1 MRLKLS
7 SGLLIVSF
15 LLSVLLSAS
24 SVGAGVY
31 KWRDDTGKLHF
42 TDDKSKI
49 PLQYR
54 SRGAEK
60 MKGMIEPST
69 PQKLEAPVAAVED
82 PTAVENPDE
91 TAGTE
96 PPAIEE
102 KKDPTEG
109 MDPKLVAML
118 NETRDF
124 LENENKRHNYLII
137 NVIPDRLN
145 GGREY
150 VNTVY
155 KNLDAKNALVKKLR
169 RFKLLSLKVAQQYLR
184 RSAQRDRKIE
194 VGGEDY
200 IERLERLKKRMKSGI
215 KTKKKI
221 LSKLKADL
229 GEPAEES

>member
-1 MRLKLS
+1 MRLKLCF
-7 SGLLIVSF
+7 GLLIVA
-15 LLSVLLSAS
+15 LLWSAS
-24 SVGAGVY
+24 SLGAGVY
-31 KWRDDTGKLHF
+31 KWRDDAGKLHF
-42 TDDKSKI
+42 TDDKNKI

-54 SRGAEK
+54 FSGTVK
-60 MKGMIEPST
+60 MKGMIEP
-69 PQKLEAPVAAVED
+69 PAPPKPVMPAGTVKD

-118 NETRDF
+118 NETKNF
-124 LENENKRHNYLII
+124 LENENVRYEYL
-137 NVIPDRLN
+137 VTSVKPDRLN
-145 GGREY
+145 GGRAY
-150 VNTVY
+150 VNAVY
-155 KNLDAKNALVKKLR
+155 KFLDAKKKLVQ
-169 RFKLLSLKVAQQYLR
+169 KLKKSKLPSLKAAQQYLQ
-184 RSAQRDRKIE
+184 RSAQRDRKIK

-200 IERLERLKKRMKSGI
+200 IEQLERLKKRMKSGI

-221 LSKLKADL
+221 IAKLKADL

>member
-1 MRLKLS
+1 MRLKLCF
-7 SGLLIVSF
+7 GLLIVA
-15 LLSVLLSAS
+15 LLWSAS

-31 KWRDDTGKLHF
+31 KWRDDAGKLHF
-42 TDDKSKI
+42 TDDKNKI

-60 MKGMIEPST
+60 MKGMIEP
-69 PQKLEAPVAAVED
+69 PAPPKPVMPAGTVKD

-109 MDPKLVAML
+109 MDPKLVAIL
-118 NETRDF
+118 KETKNF
-124 LENENKRHNYLII
+124 LENENVRYEYL
-137 NVIPDRLN
+137 VTSVEPDKLN
-145 GGREY
+145 GGRAY
-150 VNTVY
+150 VNAVY
-155 KNLDAKNALVKKLR
+155 KFLDAKKKLVQKLR
-169 RFKLLSLKVAQQYLR
+169 KFKLPSLNVAQQYLQ
-184 RSAQRDRKIE
+184 RSAQRDRKIK

-200 IERLERLKKRMKSGI
+200 IEQLERLRKRMRSGI

-221 LSKLKADL
+221 ITKLKADL

>member
-1 MRLKLS
+1 MRLKLCF
-7 SGLLIVSF
+7 GLLIVA
-15 LLSVLLSAS
+15 LLLSAS

-31 KWRDDTGKLHF
+31 KWRDDAGKLHF
-42 TDDKSKI
+42 TDDKNKI

-60 MKGMIEPST
+60 MKGMIESP
-69 PQKLEAPVAAVED
+69 APKKPVMPAGTVKD

-109 MDPKLVAML
+109 MDPKLKAIL
-118 NETRDF
+118 KETKNF
-124 LENENKRHNYLII
+124 LENENIRYEYL
-137 NVIPDRLN
+137 VTSVKPDKLN
-145 GGREY
+145 GGRAY
-150 VNTVY
+150 VNAVY
-155 KNLDAKNALVKKLR
+155 KFLDAKKKLVQKLR
-169 RFKLLSLKVAQQYLR
+169 KFKLPSLNVAQQYLQ
-184 RSAQRDRKIE
+184 RSAQRDRKIK

-200 IERLERLKKRMKSGI
+200 IEQLERLKKRMKSGI

-221 LSKLKADL
+221 IAKLKVDL

>member
-1 MRLKLS
+1 MRLKLCF
-7 SGLLIVSF
+7 GLLIVA
-15 LLSVLLSAS
+15 LLLSAS

-31 KWRDDTGKLHF
+31 KWRDDAGKLHF
-42 TDDKSKI
+42 TDDKNKI

-60 MKGMIEPST
+60 MKGMIEP
-69 PQKLEAPVAAVED
+69 PAPPKPVMPAGTVKD

-118 NETRDF
+118 NETKNF
-124 LENENKRHNYLII
+124 LENENVRYEYL
-137 NVIPDRLN
+137 VTSVEPDKLN
-145 GGREY
+145 GGRAY
-150 VNTVY
+150 VNAVY
-155 KNLDAKNALVKKLR
+155 KFLDAKKKLVQKLR
-169 RFKLLSLKVAQQYLR
+169 KFKLPSLKVAQQYLQ
-184 RSAQRDRKIE
+184 RSAQRDRKIK

-200 IERLERLKKRMKSGI
+200 IEQLERLKKRMKSGI

-221 LSKLKADL
+221 IAKLKADL
-229 GEPAEES
+229 GESAEES